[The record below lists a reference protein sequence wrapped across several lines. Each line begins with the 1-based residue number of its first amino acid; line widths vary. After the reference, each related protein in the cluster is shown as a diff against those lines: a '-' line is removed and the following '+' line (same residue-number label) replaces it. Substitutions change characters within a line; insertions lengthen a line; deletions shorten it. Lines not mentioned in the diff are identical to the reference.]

1 MACDWL
7 HHDTIQTPAEQHERL
22 AARRSQQIAHVP
34 KLNGSRFLAL
44 VVRGRLFNQHEG
56 RFYVRKEPE
65 SFSLFVVWNIPRED
79 ILARHCG
86 VPFFQPFS
94 RPEWIFGLS
103 LF

>member
-7 HHDTIQTPAEQHERL
+7 HHDTIQTPAEQYERL
-22 AARRSQQIAHVP
+22 AARSQQIAHVP

-44 VVRGRLFNQHEG
+44 VRGRALVQSTRRTFLRTEA
-56 RFYVRKEPE
+56 EPE
-65 SFSLFVVWNIPRED
+65 SFSFFVVWNIPRED
-79 ILARHCG
+79 ILARRCG